1 MNHTQAIRE
10 IMVLRNTTLAELG
23 ERLGMSHVGVLHRIT
38 SKTGRLDTTLQ
49 ILEAMGY
56 EIVVRPWTKGDLP
69 EGEYALRYRD
79 YTGVVSKKDELL

>member
-56 EIVVRPWTKGDLP
+56 EIVVRPGTKGDLP